1 MLILTILVL
10 SYVTFAEPAFAIVP
24 TVEKVVPYNVGSS
37 TYLNITVH
45 HYPQEDAT
53 PHYVNTIKVTMGTNV
68 TQLAIGLQPV
78 SEPYNNFTIQYDL
91 GSVIGNPTI
100 NVDAHCIVNGW
111 ASASLQNWEGQ
122 IPEFSLPMLLLALI
136 LATSVI
142 TFVVRKAKSAKRD

>member
-45 HYPQEDAT
+45 HFPQDTT
-53 PHYVNTIKVTMGTNV
+53 PHYVNTIKVTMETNV
-68 TQLAIGLQPV
+68 TQLTISLQPV
-78 SEPYNNFTIQYDL
+78 SAPYYNFTIQYDL
-91 GSVIGNPTI
+91 GQVTGDPTI

-122 IPEFSLPMLLLALI
+122 IPEFSLPMLLLTLI

>member
-1 MLILTILVL
+1 
-10 SYVTFAEPAFAIVP
+10 
-24 TVEKVVPYNVGSS
+24 
-37 TYLNITVH
+37 
-45 HYPQEDAT
+45 
-53 PHYVNTIKVTMGTNV
+53 MGTNV
-68 TQLAIGLQPV
+68 TQLTIDLQPV

-91 GSVIGNPTI
+91 GPIIGNPTI

-122 IPEFSLPMLLLALI
+122 IPEFSLPMLLLTLI